1 VCFFREGEARKVR
14 PNLASKTSFGY
25 VILPRGRS
33 SLARVLAKEVPVV
46 VVVVVV
52 VEEEGCKQETK
63 RGEAD

>member
-1 VCFFREGEARKVR
+1 M
-14 PNLASKTSFGY
+14 
-25 VILPRGRS
+25 
-33 SLARVLAKEVPVV
+33 LAKEVPVV